1 MENNYTFHIFPLKR
15 AGEHQVYVRWAGGNW
30 LSMILWLVL
39 MIVGEIN
46 DRMTRL
52 FRDPG
57 SYELVWVTSTT
68 CTCSDLQAPGRLA
81 WGLTAYHFCSESL
94 SFYGQHSI
102 VACMRSLLL
111 TVGRMVCRTNNL
123 AHLSGVSA
131 GTPCCSDQMTSSTM
145 PLIRSA
151 AMLSQ
156 GVAWRFT
163 SPCMHMN
170 DTRLLGSLSLSLSIS
185 IHCFTWKCRNS
196 ENN

>member
-1 MENNYTFHIFPLKR
+1 MR
-15 AGEHQVYVRWAGGNW
+15 
-30 LSMILWLVL
+30 
-39 MIVGEIN
+39 VGEIN
-46 DRMTRL
+46 DQMTRL

-81 WGLTAYHFCSESL
+81 WGLTAYHFCSKSL
-94 SFYGQHSI
+94 SFYGHHSI
-102 VACMRSLLL
+102 VACMRNLLL
-111 TVGRMVCRTNNL
+111 TVGRMVHRMHRANNL

-156 GVAWRFT
+156 GVA
-163 SPCMHMN
+163 
-170 DTRLLGSLSLSLSIS
+170 
-185 IHCFTWKCRNS
+185 
-196 ENN
+196 